1 MITKFTFFD
10 KFGTQ
15 YPASREYKNTLKT
28 KTCENGYKPREL
40 TPDSLQ
46 GVKMRFWRKKMRDS
60 GRKVQDNHRKHEQRG
75 WAGAGRMQTCI
86 PGWYLVERKLN

>member
-28 KTCENGYKPREL
+28 KTCENGYKLREL

-46 GVKMRFWRKKMRDS
+46 GVKMRFWRKRFLDS
-60 GRKVQDNHRKHEQRG
+60 KCTYVTDDLMAIEICV
-75 WAGAGRMQTCI
+75 WI
-86 PGWYLVERKLN
+86 YLLLV